1 MNDPSLPLQ
10 AAIFAA
16 LEAAGVQHVFSTV
29 PAGTALPWTVIGDD
43 QVVAAFD
50 SAEMYECFA
59 DVHVFGRKPD
69 HKVQSA
75 LVMAALGGPISITG
89 FGIVEYGFEGSRVVE
104 EKDNQIGHVVLTF
117 RYLVQPIEG

>member
-16 LEAAGVQHVFSTV
+16 LEAAGLTNVFATV

-43 QVVAAFD
+43 QVIAAYD

-69 HKVQSA
+69 HKVQAA
-75 LVMAALGGPISITG
+75 LVMAALGRQISITC
-89 FGIVEYGFEGSRVVE
+89 FGIVEFGFEDSRVVE

-117 RYLVQPIEG
+117 RYLVQPTEA